1 MLSMYDPGRF
11 QILGLYNAG
20 NLLNESE
27 MPFDA
32 LEKICLLISQ
42 NPHIKRISIESK
54 PEYID
59 AEKLRRISAI
69 LQGKEIEIGMGLETL
84 NAKVR
89 DLCINK
95 PYSRRLLE
103 KKVDLMFSLGII
115 PKAYLLLKPP
125 FLTEKEAIDDFL
137 SSYQQLHQMGIHR
150 IDCETMT
157 IEDHTLVHLLW
168 QKNLYRTPWLWTII
182 YLLEQLKESKIY
194 FTPFRYIVNSLAIAK
209 NCEQCSQLVKNSI
222 FNYQEGKLSLE
233 ELVKL
238 DCSCK
243 ADWLADLNKTDER
256 PIEARVIDFLSNIE
270 LLNGYSVEPLHT
282 SIPESLE
289 VNPNE

>member
-1 MLSMYDPGRF
+1 MLAMYDPARF

-27 MPFDA
+27 MPFNA
-32 LEKICLLISQ
+32 LEKICLRISQ

-59 AEKLRRISAI
+59 AEKLKRIAFI
-69 LQGKEIEIGMGLETL
+69 LQGKEIEIGMGIETL
-84 NAKVR
+84 NEKVR

-103 KKVDLMFSLGII
+103 KKVELMLNLGVI

-125 FLTEKEAIDDFL
+125 FLTEQESIDDFL
-137 SSYQQLHQMGIHR
+137 SSYRQLHQMGIHR

-157 IEDHTLVHLLW
+157 VEDHTLVHLLW
-168 QKNLYRTPWLWTII
+168 QKGLYRTPWLWTII

-194 FTPFRYIVNSLAIAK
+194 FTPFRYIVNSLAIAR
-209 NCEQCSQLVKNSI
+209 NCAQCSEHVKNSI
-222 FNYQEGKLSLE
+222 FDYQEGKLSLE

-243 ADWLADLNKTDER
+243 ADWLADLNQTDKR
-256 PIEARVIDFLSNIE
+256 PIEIRVIDFLSSIELPSGYSIE
-270 LLNGYSVEPLHT
+270 LLQPFVPENLEGYA
-282 SIPESLE
+282 
-289 VNPNE
+289 NE